1 MPALEKRQVERALT
15 RKLHLEV
22 EEHNHRRYT
31 LRISGQDIVST
42 DVSRGSRKYKTLG
55 KDLVKN
61 MASQLHV
68 GIPDFVDLVRCPLSR
83 DDFLNRLRD
92 QGLLPSD
99 S

>member
-1 MPALEKRQVERALT
+1 MPALEKRLVEHALR
-15 RKLHLEV
+15 RKLGLEV
-22 EEHNHRRYT
+22 EERKHRRYT
-31 LRISGQDIVST
+31 LCISGQDVVST

-61 MASQLHV
+61 MATQLHV
-68 GIPDFVDLVRCPLSR
+68 RVPDFVDLVRCPLSR